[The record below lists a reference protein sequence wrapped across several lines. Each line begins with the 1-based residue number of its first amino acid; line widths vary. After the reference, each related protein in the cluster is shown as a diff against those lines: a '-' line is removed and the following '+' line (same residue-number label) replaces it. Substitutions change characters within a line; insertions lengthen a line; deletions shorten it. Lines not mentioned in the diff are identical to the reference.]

1 MSFMVMPRY
10 LYSATT
16 GMPLI
21 DWRCFHLVLLSCLII
36 MIADLSKLISMSDSL
51 LHCLAIS
58 MALKSS
64 LSPLDIN
71 AMSSAKA
78 KAYMLFTANSL
89 RRSLMYKLKSVG
101 DSTAP
106 WGTPVVVCIIF
117 SRSDPVVSD
126 RRSYMMTI
134 SCG

>member
-1 MSFMVMPRY
+1 MSSIVMPRY
-10 LYSATT
+10 LYYATT
-16 GMPLI
+16 GIPLMDCI
-21 DWRCFHLVLLSCLII
+21 CFHLVLLSCLMI

-71 AMSSAKA
+71 ARSSAKA
-78 KAYMLFTANSL
+78 SAYMLFSANFL

-106 WGTPVVVCIIF
+106 
-117 SRSDPVVSD
+117 
-126 RRSYMMTI
+126 
-134 SCG
+134 